1 MFERIYDLLFRFTG
15 CTAEEL
21 KGQPWEV
28 HMRRL
33 VLGLLVVASGFF
45 AAVMLTLAVARID
58 PLNPAR
64 WLYSALAGMV
74 YFAVIAGYD
83 SLFVASTESARGKS
97 VWLRI
102 GLSLIMM
109 AFTASTLDAAIA
121 GKRLLSEIDKRRT
134 EATLAAQERHR
145 KVYALD
151 EKQEV
156 AAGAVRTIDTLEKD
170 LAGDPQ
176 TADFEDA
183 VASVSSAMEA
193 LRQLQVAAV
202 PKLEELRSAIVNL
215 RQQLADLNETQE
227 ERRQSL
233 TRKLT
238 QARAQ
243 RMDLE
248 RRVGDKKRALE
259 SAAARADQLRREWRA
274 EKSAQRTQAQH
285 ERLDAVKAQRVAQA
299 AAERDSLASRD
310 TNSEAF
316 QANLVEEMVAFWSLA
331 GRERGY
337 LAIGLIVWMA
347 AVTFELLAILTK
359 LLLKPDSF
367 DVERRVRRMLA
378 TISAETT
385 LQIAREEGVE
395 QRLAAERARMESDA
409 FFAALQFKRQAAH
422 EVSNAVVT
430 AFLELQHRKA
440 QVTDSSVHVSLE
452 GVFVALQQALDRQ
465 VVALLGG
472 ARGDPEEG
480 HLAAASSPSGRRT
493 TTDVKTVLL

>member
-359 LLLKPDSF
+359 LLLKPA
-367 DVERRVRRMLA
+367 RRWPILSVMPMRPGTSDRQPRFTRPLCRNCRR
-378 TISAETT
+378 
-385 LQIAREEGVE
+385 
-395 QRLAAERARMESDA
+395 RLARCFLPISGIIPK
-409 FFAALQFKRQAAH
+409 AL
-422 EVSNAVVT
+422 
-430 AFLELQHRKA
+430 
-440 QVTDSSVHVSLE
+440 
-452 GVFVALQQALDRQ
+452 
-465 VVALLGG
+465 
-472 ARGDPEEG
+472 ARGWWTMAHRAKLPNG
-480 HLAAASSPSGRRT
+480 WCKWRSLMVPLGWPRCPRR
-493 TTDVKTVLL
+493 KRAMLPH